1 MRLGVLTAVLLFT
14 SCSTESQICGRM
26 ETLCG
31 TARESCREMIG
42 QTRSAFGDQGVEDL
56 KVCFARSSTCG
67 EATGCTTAKGLKAV
81 GAAIE
86 GFFKGLVNGVDEP
99 KK

>member
-1 MRLGVLTAVLLFT
+1 MKRVAVVLLLA

-26 ETLCG
+26 DSLCG
-31 TARESCREMIG
+31 TARETCHELIG
-42 QTRSAFGDQGVEDL
+42 QTRSAFGDQGVDDL
-56 KVCFARSSTCG
+56 KVCFARATTCG
-67 EATGCTTAKGLKAV
+67 EATGCATAKGFKAV

-86 GFFKGLVNGVDEP
+86 GFFKGLVNGADEP